1 MVHQSLRKQVVM
13 VVRDDKMG
21 GENMGYLENWEVF
34 WKPRFL
40 KGPKVVS

>member
-1 MVHQSLRKQVVM
+1 M

-21 GENMGYLENWEVF
+21 GKTMENMGYLENWEVF